1 MREKGEEEPLTGG
14 NAFIA
19 KRQLRA
25 FRARSGS
32 VLPFQYFWLCHRKWL
47 MLFSLKFQKNNRRNA
62 QPWIPS
68 MKKLKKVYIFH
79 YIIEM
84 KQTQA
89 LTEPYQPLSRKHSH
103 GTGTGFHLPSIPSGG
118 KAISLPL

>member
-1 MREKGEEEPLTGG
+1 MRGKGEEEPLTGG

-62 QPWIPS
+62 PAMYS
-68 MKKLKKVYIFH
+68 ADEKLEKKAVFH
-79 YIIEM
+79 HYRDE
-84 KQTQA
+84 QTQA